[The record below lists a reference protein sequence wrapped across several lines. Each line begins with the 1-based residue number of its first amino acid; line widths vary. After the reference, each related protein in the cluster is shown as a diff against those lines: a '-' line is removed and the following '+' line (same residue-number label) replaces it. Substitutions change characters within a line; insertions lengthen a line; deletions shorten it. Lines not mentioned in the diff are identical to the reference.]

1 MYCLPDIDENLT
13 NYGPF
18 LTRTVLV
25 FQISANLK
33 KKFFRTLD
41 FFYRIMTMHILSRKG
56 EKMKFKFLSLRNL
69 ITIHTQSGTQ

>member
-33 KKFFRTLD
+33 KKIFSYTRF
-41 FFYRIMTMHILSRKG
+41 
-56 EKMKFKFLSLRNL
+56 FLSNYDYAYIVLERRKNE
-69 ITIHTQSGTQ
+69 I

>member
-18 LTRTVLV
+18 LTHTVLV

-33 KKFFRTLD
+33 KKFFSYTR
-41 FFYRIMTMHILSRKG
+41 F
-56 EKMKFKFLSLRNL
+56 FLSNYDYAYIVSERRKNE
-69 ITIHTQSGTQ
+69 I